1 MWFLASLRVQKK
13 QFETQFLVVGWSSEC
28 AACRVFSSVI
38 SIKRVVVESLSAFQS
53 PVIERFHCIVKYL
66 AIFYADS
73 CD

>member
-1 MWFLASLRVQKK
+1 MCR
-13 QFETQFLVVGWSSEC
+13 
-28 AACRVFSSVI
+28 CRVFSSVI
-38 SIKRVVVESLSAFQS
+38 SIKRVVVESLAAFQS